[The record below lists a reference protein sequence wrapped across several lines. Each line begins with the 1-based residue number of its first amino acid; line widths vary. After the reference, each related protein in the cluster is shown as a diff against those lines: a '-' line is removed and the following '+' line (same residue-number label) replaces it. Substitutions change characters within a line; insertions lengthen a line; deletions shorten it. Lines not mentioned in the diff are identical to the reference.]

1 MSNIKKVAV
10 IGSRTF
16 SNFDLLEKTLLPL
29 GTIVVVSGG
38 ANGADSLAEQYAL
51 KYNLEIIIFKA
62 DWKKFGKRAGYLRNI
77 DIIAESDIVVAF
89 WDGISKGTKHSLN
102 LAESRNIPVTIVPF

>member
-29 GTIVVVSGG
+29 GTIIVVSGG
-38 ANGADSLAEQYAL
+38 ANGADSLAEQYSL
-51 KYNLEIIIFKA
+51 KYNLETIIFKA

-77 DIIAESDIVVAF
+77 DIIAESDMVIAF

-102 LAESRNIPVTIVPF
+102 LAESRNIPITIVPF

>member
-1 MSNIKKVAV
+1 MLFRSCFPV
-10 IGSRTF
+10 
-16 SNFDLLEKTLLPL
+16 
-29 GTIVVVSGG
+29 TIQGE
-38 ANGADSLAEQYAL
+38 DSLAEQYAL
-51 KYNLEIIIFKA
+51 KYNLETIIFKA

-102 LAESRNIPVTIVPF
+102 LAESRNIPITIVPF